1 MNPTLRGRRTKAQ
14 SGAEGGTV
22 TSIDFVVPGDIETPT
37 GGYIYDREIIAGLTE
52 RGVRVALHSL
62 DASFPSPTPSAS
74 RAARA
79 TFAAIPAGRVVV
91 IDGLALPGLDRLL
104 ADEARRLKLVALVHH
119 PVALETGLDAETA
132 ERIGALE
139 RRALTYAQRVI
150 TTSQWTARTLATDGV
165 PVAQL
170 RVVEPGVDRRK
181 SRGSSDPKGAAAL
194 SAPRD
199 TVNLLCVGTLTLR
212 KGHAVLLEALNEIR
226 DRHWHLTCAGSLLRD
241 LQTVAAIQHQID
253 RLSLRKRVSLLGDL
267 DRDALERQYARA
279 DVFVLPSYLE
289 GYGMALAEAVAFGL
303 PVVSTTAGAIP
314 ETVPANASLLVAP
327 GDSRALAKALA
338 SVVDDPA
345 RRATLA
351 ANARAARASLPTWAT
366 AAGKFA
372 TALDGLGAAA

>member
-1 MNPTLRGRRTKAQ
+1 MKAS
-14 SGAEGGTV
+14 SGGSVGG
-22 TSIDFVVPGDIETPT
+22 IDFVVPGDIRTPT
-37 GGYIYDREIIAGLTE
+37 GGYIYDREIVAGLTE
-52 RGVRVALHSL
+52 RGWRIAVHSL
-62 DASFPSPTPSAS
+62 DASFPAPTPGAL

-79 TFAAIPAGRVVV
+79 TFASLADGRVVV

-104 ADEARRLKLVALVHH
+104 ADEARRLALVALVHH
-119 PVALETGLDAETA
+119 PVALETGLDPIQA
-132 ERIGALE
+132 ERYGALE
-139 RRALTYAQRVI
+139 RSALGYVQRVI

-165 PVAQL
+165 PISRL

-181 SRGSSDPKGAAAL
+181 ARGSSDPKAAAHPG
-194 SAPRD
+194 APQELL
-199 TVNLLCVGTLTLR
+199 NLLCVGTLTPR

-241 LQTVAAIQHQID
+241 APTVAAIQHQID

-267 DRDALERQYARA
+267 DREALERQYARA

-314 ETVPANASLLVAP
+314 ETVPANASILVAP

-338 SVVDDPA
+338 LLLDDPA
-345 RRATLA
+345 RRAALA
-351 ANARAARASLPTWAT
+351 ASARASRASLPTWAT
-366 AAGKFA
+366 AATKFA
-372 TALDGLGAAA
+372 AALDGLGAKA

>member
-1 MNPTLRGRRTKAQ
+1 MSLGPRMKPSSAAN
-14 SGAEGGTV
+14 V
-22 TSIDFVVPGDIETPT
+22 NSIDFVVPGDIQTPT

-52 RGVRVALHSL
+52 RGWRVAVHSL
-62 DASFPSPTPSAS
+62 DASFPSPTPAAL

-79 TFAAIPAGRVVV
+79 TFASLADGGVVV

-104 ADEARRLKLVALVHH
+104 ADEAKRLTLVALVHH
-119 PVALETGLDAETA
+119 PVALETGLDPIQA
-132 ERIGALE
+132 ERYGALE
-139 RRALTYAQRVI
+139 RSALGYVQRVI
-150 TTSQWTARTLATDGV
+150 TTSQWTARTLAAEGV
-165 PVAQL
+165 PIAQL

-181 SRGSSDPKGAAAL
+181 SRGSSDPKVAIAPGAPQDL
-194 SAPRD
+194 L
-199 TVNLLCVGTLTLR
+199 NLLCVGTLTPR

-241 LQTVAAIQHQID
+241 APTVAAIQHLID

-267 DRDALERQYARA
+267 DREALERQYARA

-314 ETVPANASLLVAP
+314 ETVPANAAILVAP
-327 GDSRALAKALA
+327 GDGRALAKALA
-338 SVVDDPA
+338 SLIDDPA
-345 RRATLA
+345 RRAALA

-366 AAGKFA
+366 AAAKFGA
-372 TALDGLGAAA
+372 ALDGLGAKA

>member
-1 MNPTLRGRRTKAQ
+1 MKAR
-14 SGAEGGTV
+14 SGAEGRGV
-22 TSIDFVVPGDIETPT
+22 APVDFVVPGDIETPT
-37 GGYIYDREIIAGLTE
+37 GGYIYDREIVAGLTD
-52 RGVRVALHSL
+52 RGFRVAVHSL
-62 DASFPSPTPSAS
+62 DASFPAPSPAAL

-79 TFAAIPAGRVVV
+79 TFAAVPAARVVV
-91 IDGLALPGLDRLL
+91 IDGLALPGLDRVL
-104 ADEARRLKLVALVHH
+104 ADEARRLALVALVHH
-119 PVALETGLDAETA
+119 PVALETGLDPKTA
-132 ERIGALE
+132 ERYAALE

-150 TTSQWTARTLATDGV
+150 TTSQWTARTLAADGV

-181 SRGSSDPKGAAAL
+181 TRGSSDPRSAAQ
-194 SAPRD
+194 SEGPRD
-199 TVNLLCVGTLTLR
+199 TVNLLCVGTLTPR
-212 KGHAVLLEALNEIR
+212 KGHAVLLEALNELR
-226 DRHWHLTCAGSLLRD
+226 ERHWHLTCAGSLLRD
-241 LQTVAAIQHQID
+241 APTVAALQHQID

-327 GDSRALAKALA
+327 GDSRALAKALGL
-338 SVVDDPA
+338 VIDDPA

-372 TALDGLGAAA
+372 AALDGLGSKA

>member
-1 MNPTLRGRRTKAQ
+1 MTKRG
-14 SGAEGGTV
+14 
-22 TSIDFVVPGDIETPT
+22 IDFVVPGDIQTPT
-37 GGYIYDREIIAGLTE
+37 GGYIYDREVIAGLTE
-52 RGVRVALHSL
+52 RGTRVALHSL
-62 DASFPSPTPSAS
+62 DASFPKPTPAAL
-74 RAARA
+74 RAARTA
-79 TFAAIPAGRVVV
+79 FAGLAAGRVVV

-104 ADEARRLKLVALVHH
+104 ADEARRLAIVALVHH
-119 PVALETGLDAETA
+119 PVALETGLDPFES
-132 ERIGALE
+132 ERFAALE
-139 RRALTYAQRVI
+139 RSALKFAQRVI
-150 TTSQWTARTLATDGV
+150 TTSQWTARTLAADGV
-165 PVAQL
+165 PIAKL

-181 SRGSSDPKGAAAL
+181 TRGSSDPKGTAGAATGH
-194 SAPRD
+194 D

-241 LQTVAAIQHQID
+241 AQTVAAIQHQIE

-338 SVVDDPA
+338 AIVDDPA

-351 ANARAARASLPTWAT
+351 ANARAARAALPTWAT

-372 TALDGLGAAA
+372 AALDGVGATA

>member
-1 MNPTLRGRRTKAQ
+1 
-14 SGAEGGTV
+14 
-22 TSIDFVVPGDIETPT
+22 
-37 GGYIYDREIIAGLTE
+37 
-52 RGVRVALHSL
+52 
-62 DASFPSPTPSAS
+62 
-74 RAARA
+74 
-79 TFAAIPAGRVVV
+79 
-91 IDGLALPGLDRLL
+91 LPGLDRVL
-104 ADEARRLKLVALVHH
+104 ADEARRLALVALVHH
-119 PVALETGLDAETA
+119 PVALETGLDAKTA
-132 ERIGALE
+132 ERYAALE
-139 RRALTYAQRVI
+139 RSALTYAQRVI
-150 TTSQWTARTLATDGV
+150 TTSQWTARTLAADGV

-181 SRGSSDPKGAAAL
+181 TRGSSDPKSAAH
-194 SAPRD
+194 SEGPRD
-199 TVNLLCVGTLTLR
+199 TVNLLCVGTLTPR
-212 KGHAVLLEALNEIR
+212 KGHAVLLEALNELR
-226 DRHWHLTCAGSLLRD
+226 ERHWHLTCAGSLLRD
-241 LQTVAAIQHQID
+241 APTVAALQHQID

-338 SVVDDPA
+338 LVIDDPA

-372 TALDGLGAAA
+372 AALDGLGARA

>member
-1 MNPTLRGRRTKAQ
+1 MKAR
-14 SGAEGGTV
+14 SSAEGRGVAT
-22 TSIDFVVPGDIETPT
+22 IDFVVPGNIDTPT
-37 GGYIYDREIIAGLTE
+37 GGYIYDREIIAGLAE
-52 RGVRVALHSL
+52 RGARVTLHAL
-62 DASFPSPTPSAS
+62 DASFPTPTPAAL

-91 IDGLALPGLDRLL
+91 VDGLGLPGLDRVL
-104 ADEARRLKLVALVHH
+104 ADETRRLQLVALVHH
-119 PVALETGLDAETA
+119 PVALETGLEPEAA

-181 SRGSSDPKGAAAL
+181 SRGSTDGPGGAAR
-194 SAPRD
+194 APAPAREM
-199 TVNLLCVGTLTLR
+199 VHLLCVGTLTLR

-241 LQTVAAIQHQID
+241 PTTVAALQHRID

-338 SVVDDPA
+338 TVIDDPA
-345 RRATLA
+345 RRAALA

-366 AAGKFA
+366 ASAKFA
-372 TALDGLGAAA
+372 AALDGLGTAA

>member
-1 MNPTLRGRRTKAQ
+1 MKQ
-14 SGAEGGTV
+14 SSAANSST
-22 TSIDFVVPGDIETPT
+22 IDFVVPGDITTPT
-37 GGYIYDREIIAGLTE
+37 GGYIYDREIVAGLTE
-52 RGVRVALHSL
+52 RGWRIALHAL
-62 DASFPSPTPSAS
+62 DASFPSPTPAAL

-79 TFAAIPAGRVVV
+79 TFSSLADGRVVV

-104 ADEARRLKLVALVHH
+104 ADEARRLTLVALVHH
-119 PVALETGLDAETA
+119 PVALETGLDPIQA
-132 ERIGALE
+132 ERYGALE
-139 RRALTYAQRVI
+139 RSALGWVQRVI
-150 TTSQWTARTLATDGV
+150 TTSQWTARTLAAEGV
-165 PVAQL
+165 PIANL

-181 SRGSSDPKGAAAL
+181 TRGSSDAKAAAVPG
-194 SAPRD
+194 APQD
-199 TVNLLCVGTLTLR
+199 LLNLLCVGTLTPR

-241 LQTVAAIQHQID
+241 APTVAAIQHQID

-267 DRDALERQYARA
+267 DREALERQYARA

-314 ETVPANASLLVAP
+314 ETVPANAALLVAP

-338 SVVDDPA
+338 SLIDDPA
-345 RRATLA
+345 RRAALA

-366 AAGKFA
+366 AAAKFA
-372 TALDGLGAAA
+372 TALDGLGSKT